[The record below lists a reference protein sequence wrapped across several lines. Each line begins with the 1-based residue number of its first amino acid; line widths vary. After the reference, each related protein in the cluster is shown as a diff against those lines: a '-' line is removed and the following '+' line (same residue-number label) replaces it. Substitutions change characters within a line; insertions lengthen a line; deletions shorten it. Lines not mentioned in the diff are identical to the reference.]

1 MRATTTLLLCGLL
14 TLGSVAGC
22 AEVSGA
28 ADKASICVDALK
40 LAGFTP
46 NLSDP
51 AKAAADA
58 ERTSRE
64 LSELA
69 DKAADTT
76 LRDALEGMADK
87 VGELDVRDL
96 DPSTATR
103 WAQEKATTLDTL
115 TRACT

>member
-1 MRATTTLLLCGLL
+1 MRASTTLLLCGLL
-14 TLGSVAGC
+14 ALGGVSAC
-22 AEVSGA
+22 AEVSDA

-51 AKAAADA
+51 VKTAADA

-96 DPSTATR
+96 DPSEATR
-103 WAQEKATTLDTL
+103 WAKEKVTTLDTL